1 MMVQPASAA
10 CEAVDVMVIGAG
22 PVGLLLGNFLGAS
35 GLRVLIA
42 EALPELIDYPRGVA
56 IDDESLRA
64 FQAAKLVDNVLPHTM
79 PQQAMRFVNGK
90 GRVFASID
98 PVAKDFGW
106 LRRSTF
112 IQPLVDRVSAE
123 GLQRFP
129 NVKLR
134 LSHQVA
140 GFVQDDSGVTVEMRG
155 PDDQP
160 QRVRCAYLLGCDGGR
175 SPTREALGIAF
186 TGKTDA
192 NRWIVVDIADDPL
205 GLPNAYLHADPV
217 RPYAC
222 ISLPHGLR
230 RLEFMLFD
238 DEGEDGAV
246 PREVLNKML
255 ARVVP
260 DPTRLNIIRARVYTH
275 NGRLAHS
282 FRDRR
287 VLLAGDAAHIMPV
300 WQGQG
305 FNSGV
310 RDAFNLGWKLALV
323 VKGICNDALLDTY
336 EMERKAHAKA
346 MISLSQT
353 AGAILAMRHPVKVWA
368 RDSFT
373 YLMNFLPPVKRY
385 FQEMRFKPMP
395 RYREGALDYGPK
407 GFDAASPVGRMF
419 IQPRA
424 ALADGWQ
431 GLMDD
436 ALGGGFALLSWGVK
450 PTRWLDDEARAA
462 LEALGTKLLWV
473 VSMTSLQHEAARH
486 DDVTVLGDL
495 EGTLKRWFGDN
506 PDSMVL
512 LRPDRFVAIN
522 CGPQEISA
530 RVHALAAKL
539 GVKAQ
544 AARSPAPETTSSVA
558 AARPLLVS

>member
-1 MMVQPASAA
+1 MTIA
-10 CEAVDVMVIGAG
+10 GAG
-22 PVGLLLGNFLGAS
+22 PVGLLLGNFLGAA
-35 GLRVLIA
+35 GLRVLIV
-42 EALPELIDYPRGVA
+42 EALPQLIDYPRGVA
-56 IDDESLRA
+56 IDDESLRT
-64 FQAAKLVDNVLPHTM
+64 FQSAGLVEQILPHTM

-90 GRVFASID
+90 GRVFATID
-98 PVAKDFGW
+98 PVSKDFGW

-112 IQPLVDRVSAE
+112 IQPLADRVSAE
-123 GLQRFP
+123 GLKRYP
-129 NVKLR
+129 SVVLKLA
-134 LSHQVA
+134 HKVE
-140 GFVQDDSGVTVEMRG
+140 GFAQDAHGVTVTMTDPGGAER
-155 PDDQP
+155 
-160 QRVRCAYLLGCDGGR
+160 RVRSAYFVGADGGR
-175 SPTREALGIAF
+175 SATREALGIAF

-238 DEGEDGAV
+238 GEGEDGQV
-246 PREVLNKML
+246 PRDVLNKML

-260 DPTRLNIIRARVYTH
+260 DPDRLNVIRARVYTH
-275 NGRLAHS
+275 NGRLAER

-323 VKGICNDALLDTY
+323 VKGVCSDALLDTY
-336 EMERKAHAKA
+336 QAERKEHAKA
-346 MISLSQT
+346 MIALSQT
-353 AGAILAMRHPVKVWA
+353 AGAILAMRNPVKVWA

-373 YLMNFLPPVKRY
+373 WAMNFLPPVKRY

-407 GFDAASPVGRMF
+407 GFDAKSPIGKMF
-419 IQPRA
+419 IQPRV

-431 GLMDD
+431 GLLDD
-436 ALGGGFALLSWGVK
+436 ALGDGFALLSWGVN
-450 PTRWLDDEARAA
+450 PNRWLDAESRTA
-462 LEALGTKLLWV
+462 LEKLGTRLVWV
-473 VSMTSLQHEAARH
+473 VAMTSLAHETECHA
-486 DDVTVLGDL
+486 DVLVLGDL
-495 EGTLKRWFGDN
+495 EGKLKQWFGQV
-506 PDSMVL
+506 PDSMLL
-512 LRPDRFVAIN
+512 LRPDRFVALN
-522 CGPQEISA
+522 CGPQLLAE
-530 RVHALAAKL
+530 RVKTLAAKL
-539 GVKAQ
+539 GVDT
-544 AARSPAPETTSSVA
+544 SPLPVVAPVLSTQMPATAEH
-558 AARPLLVS
+558 